1 MIQISFLSLLLWLR
15 LKIIINQR
23 LINKLERL
31 LTKKIYENL
40 SRSTVIIDK
49 RNLVISLNNFFFFF
63 LNILS

>member
-1 MIQISFLSLLLWLR
+1 MIQISFLSLLLWFR

>member
-1 MIQISFLSLLLWLR
+1 MIQISFLSLLLWFR

-49 RNLVISLNNFFFFF
+49 RNLVISLIISSFFF
-63 LNILS
+63 

>member
-1 MIQISFLSLLLWLR
+1 MIQISFLSLLLWFR

-40 SRSTVIIDK
+40 SRSIVIIDK
-49 RNLVISLNNFFFFF
+49 RNLVISLIISSFFF
-63 LNILS
+63 